1 MLYTINYLIYLLHH
15 NTQILL
21 VVFDLSYYKESSN
34 IEDEDNQLKLN
45 VFVLFLDLHIIHMQ
59 IANLYQ
65 LQYNFIQY

>member
-1 MLYTINYLIYLLHH
+1 MLYIINYLIYLLHH